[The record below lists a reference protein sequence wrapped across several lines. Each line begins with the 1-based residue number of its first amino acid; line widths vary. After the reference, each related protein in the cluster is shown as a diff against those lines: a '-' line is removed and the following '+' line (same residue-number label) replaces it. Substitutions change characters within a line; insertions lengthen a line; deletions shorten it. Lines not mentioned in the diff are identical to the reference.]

1 MRNLFLLCLFLLAPA
16 VHGGNMAEQAATLFD
31 SDWQWQLEHRPE
43 LATSIG
49 DYRFDASLGDTS
61 LAASR
66 AGTAH
71 ARKVLDEARAI
82 DREQLPP
89 AQQLSLDLFMVDKE
103 QQLRAAALYP
113 YTVQPLS
120 AYAGIH
126 VTLPQLV
133 AQMPFANEADYRKYI
148 ARLAALP
155 QHVDGLIEQLR
166 EGMRSGW
173 TAPAVVMRPLPAML
187 RQLREHAIDGAL
199 GQPLRQIPATIDKP
213 VREAL
218 VAAGTTALRT
228 RVLPA
233 LQTLENFIRDD
244 YLPAARASIGA
255 SALPGGR
262 AYYAQLVALNTET
275 AMTPAEVH
283 ALGLKEVARLKGEL
297 GAAIARTGFAGTFA
311 QFAAFANSD
320 KRLFYDNAEALL
332 ERYRRIVARSSA
344 SLPRLFEAVPAQEL
358 LVKAAPALGAEE
370 RGAAWYDAG
379 GADRPAAFVVNTS
392 RLDTRPMW
400 EMETL
405 ALHEALPGHHLQV
418 ALAREQAGLPAFRRY
433 AWYGAYGEGWAL
445 YAESLG
451 PELGLFRDPF
461 SAFGRLNAELFRAA
475 RLVVDTGIH
484 ALGWNRQQALDY
496 LNANT
501 ANGLA
506 DNALEV
512 DRYIAWPGQALGYQV
527 GALKIRALREQAQAA
542 LGERFDIR
550 RFHAAVLRQ
559 GALPLALLEQEI
571 ARWIDEEMRKQVTAA
586 IKQ

>member
-31 SDWQWQLEHRPE
+31 ADWQWQLEHRPE

-49 DYRFDASLGDTS
+49 DYRFDATLSDTS

-66 AGTAH
+66 ASTAH

-82 DREQLPP
+82 DRDKLPP
-89 AQQLSLDLFMVDKE
+89 AQQLSLDLFMVDKA

-113 YTVQPLS
+113 YMVQPLS

-148 ARLAALP
+148 ARLSALP

-166 EGMRSGW
+166 EGMQSGW

-187 RQLREHAIDGAL
+187 GQLREHAIDGAL
-199 GQPLRQIPATIDKP
+199 GQPLRQVPATIDKP

-218 VAAGTTALRT
+218 VASGTTALRA
-228 RVLPA
+228 RVQPA
-233 LQTLENFIRDD
+233 LQTLENFIRDE

-262 AYYAQLVALNTET
+262 EYYAQLVALNTET

-332 ERYRRIVARSSA
+332 ERYRRIVARSGA
-344 SLPRLFEAVPAQEL
+344 SLPKLFEAVPTQEL
-358 LVKAAPALGAEE
+358 LVKAAPTLGAEE

-433 AWYGAYGEGWAL
+433 AWHGAYGEGWAL

>member
-49 DYRFDASLGDTS
+49 DYRFDATLSDTS

-66 AGTAH
+66 ASTAH

-82 DREQLPP
+82 DRDQLPP
-89 AQQLSLDLFMVDKE
+89 AQQLSLDLFMVDKA

-113 YTVQPLS
+113 YTVQPIS
-120 AYAGIH
+120 AYTGIH

-133 AQMPFANEADYRKYI
+133 AQMPFASEADYRKYI
-148 ARLAALP
+148 ARLSALP

-218 VAAGTTALRT
+218 VAAGMTALRT
-228 RVLPA
+228 RVVPA
-233 LQTLENFIRDD
+233 LQTLEEFIRTD
-244 YLPAARASIGA
+244 YLPAARESIAA

-262 AYYAQLVALNTET
+262 EYYAQLVALNTET

-283 ALGLKEVARLKGEL
+283 ALGLKEVARLRDQL
-297 GAAIARTGFAGTFA
+297 AAAIARTGFAGTFP

-320 KRLFYDNAEALL
+320 KRLFYDNADALL

-344 SLPRLFEAVPAQEL
+344 SLPKLFDSAPAQEL

-379 GADRPAAFVVNTS
+379 AADRPAAFVVNTS
-392 RLDTRPMW
+392 KLDTRPMW

-433 AWYGAYGEGWAL
+433 AWYGAYGEGWAQ

-451 PELGLFRDPF
+451 PELGFSRDPF

-559 GALPLALLEQEI
+559 GALPLAMLEQEI
-571 ARWIDEEMRKQVTAA
+571 TRWIDEEMRRQVTAA
-586 IKQ
+586 ISN

>member
-49 DYRFDASLGDTS
+49 DYRFDATLSATS

-66 AGTAH
+66 AGTAQ

-82 DREQLPP
+82 DRDKLTP
-89 AQQLSLDLFMVDKE
+89 AQQLSLDLFIYDKE

-113 YTVQPLS
+113 YMVQPLS

-133 AQMPFANEADYRKYI
+133 AQMPFATEADYRKYI
-148 ARLAALP
+148 ARLSALP

-173 TAPAVVMRPLPAML
+173 TAPALVMRPLPAML
-187 RQLREHAIDGAL
+187 RQLREHAVDGAL

-218 VAAGTTALRT
+218 VAAGTVALRT

-233 LQTLENFIRDD
+233 LQTLEDFIRTE
-244 YLPAARASIGA
+244 YLPAARESIAA

-262 AYYAQLVALNTET
+262 EYYAQLVALNTET

-297 GAAIARTGFAGTFA
+297 GAAIARTGFAGTFPE
-311 QFAAFANSD
+311 FAAFANSD

-344 SLPRLFEAVPAQEL
+344 SLPRLFDAAPAQEL
-358 LVKAAPALGAEE
+358 LVKAAPALGAQE

-392 RLDTRPMW
+392 RLDMRPMW

-433 AWYGAYGEGWAL
+433 AWYGAYGEGWAQ

-512 DRYIAWPGQALGYQV
+512 DRYIAWPAQALGYQV

-542 LGERFDIR
+542 LGERFEIR
-550 RFHAAVLRQ
+550 RFHAALLRQ

-571 ARWIDEEMRKQVTAA
+571 ARWIDEEMRRQVTAA